1 MDSND
6 LRALQAPLK
15 EQYRADPAAARVTLR
30 AQGSVD
36 AQQIACHV
44 ENGQKWAR
52 IGLHQL
58 AGGSGAEPCS
68 GDLLLQALVACAGI
82 TLRSV
87 ATALDIPLAQARV
100 SAEGDLDLRGTLA
113 LERGVGVGF
122 GSIRLRFELETS
134 ATREQVDALIKLTE
148 RYCIVFQTLNQKP
161 ELSVS
166 VRREV

>member
-1 MDSND
+1 MDSKD

-36 AQQIACHV
+36 DQQLACDV
-44 ENGQKWAR
+44 ESGPKRAH

-58 AGGSGAEPCS
+58 AGGSGVELCS

-82 TLRSV
+82 TLRAV
-87 ATALDIPLAQARV
+87 ATALDIPLSHARV
-100 SAEGDLDLRGTLA
+100 SAEGDLDVRGTLA
-113 LERGVGVGF
+113 LERGVSVGF
-122 GSIRLRFELETS
+122 GAIRLGFDLETS